1 MLALL
6 TYNPNTEE
14 TKAGGLPRVQ
24 GQRGLCCQFHTNLI
38 HRVKS
43 YLSTNSNKNKNN
55 QATH

>member
-14 TKAGGLPRVQ
+14 TKAGRLPRVQ
-24 GQRGLCCQFHTNLI
+24 GQRGLCRQFLTNLI

-43 YLSTNSNKNKNN
+43 YLTTNSNKNKNN